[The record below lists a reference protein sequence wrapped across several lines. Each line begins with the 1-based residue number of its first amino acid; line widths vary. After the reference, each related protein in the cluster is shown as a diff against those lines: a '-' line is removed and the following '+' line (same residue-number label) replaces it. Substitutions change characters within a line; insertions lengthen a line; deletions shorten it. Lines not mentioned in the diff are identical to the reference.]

1 MMGKTFFDI
10 FRFELND
17 LHHKTALL
25 EAHDW
30 DEEAT
35 EETLEVVMNFI
46 QCSFLMPPPG
56 AYADFD
62 SWVTEQ
68 IDKELKGLG
77 LSEDQSRIVCQ
88 LIINRKEEFLTM
100 VNLEEN

>member
-1 MMGKTFFDI
+1 MGKTFFDL

-17 LHHKTALL
+17 LNHRTALL

-35 EETLEVVMNFI
+35 EETLRIVMDFI

-56 AYADFD
+56 VFVDFD
-62 SWVTEQ
+62 DWVTKQ
-68 IDKELKGLG
+68 VDKELLGLG
-77 LSEDQSRIVCQ
+77 LSEEQSKIVCQ
-88 LIINRKEEFLTM
+88 LIINKKEEFLTM

>member
-1 MMGKTFFDI
+1 MGKTFFDI

-17 LHHKTALL
+17 LHQQTALL
-25 EAHDW
+25 EAHNW

-35 EETLEVVMNFI
+35 EETLKVVTDFI

-56 AYADFD
+56 AFADFD

-68 IDKELKGLG
+68 IDEQLKTLG
-77 LSEDQSRIVCQ
+77 LSQEQSRIVCQ
-88 LIINRKEEFLTM
+88 LIINKKEEFLSM